1 MSVRGARAW
10 RPALRDVDPRAAAA
24 LSVERMPAAPLR
36 IALRGLAIA
45 LLATATL
52 TVACGRKTPVR
63 PPEFV
68 APATIADLEAAN
80 VTAGVALA
88 WRRPRQTADAKP
100 LFDLDAF
107 VVERALPGL
116 PFAFLTRVQV
126 PDRDRLRQ
134 LKRFTFVDTT
144 TLLGEA
150 YRYRVKSV
158 TEDGYFS
165 APSNVVDIVRAIPTI
180 TPTAAATAAPTPTP
194 TP

>member
-1 MSVRGARAW
+1 
-10 RPALRDVDPRAAAA
+10 
-24 LSVERMPAAPLR
+24 MPAAPLR
-36 IALRGLAIA
+36 VALRGLAVM

-68 APATIADLEAAN
+68 APATIVDLEAAN
-80 VTAGVALA
+80 VAAGVALA

-100 LFDLDAF
+100 LLDLDAF

-134 LKRFTFVDTT
+134 QKRFTFVDTT

-150 YRYRVKSV
+150 YRYRVQSV

-165 APSNVVDIVRAIPTI
+165 APSNIVDIVRAIPTV

-194 TP
+194 